1 MPKKNPNR
9 RINRIREIL
18 QSQSVQTGR
27 TIVDLLSRTLTN
39 YEVARLVELKLTRT
53 ADIVHV
59 KVKNEVKDE
68 PRDEVEEDRENR
80 VLNIS
85 YLSERRCMYLHLLD
99 LFILISGMSGKS

>member
-1 MPKKNPNR
+1 MPKKRPAR
-9 RINRIREIL
+9 RNRIREIL

-80 VLNIS
+80 V
-85 YLSERRCMYLHLLD
+85 RT
-99 LFILISGMSGKS
+99 